1 MIWQLYNAVGGEVP
15 EFRIDSYIQILTL
28 DDRCLSAICMDR
40 VEVVLGA
47 SQLREDMSFIH
58 KMRS

>member
-47 SQLREDMSFIH
+47 SQLGVFYS
-58 KMRS
+58 